1 MPSTRRFLLEEI
13 RSTERQYA
21 APYAASHEV
30 ASPMVDTRPLL
41 DEALAP
47 AKLGTALTQ
56 SHINS
61 YNIKKKV
68 GNRITT
74 DMKLRNG
81 KYSSG
86 KVFTKASDTG
96 SAKAKLKRQ
105 SNLCVL
111 SETSGDS
118 SGNKTIKDNFSTQK
132 SLGTYSASRVTNS
145 NNFAVKTVDQHSSL
159 LNMSSDFPS
168 RSKRSFIKNDLRSS
182 SASSSDAVQSN
193 VTGGKLQDNRP
204 IVIDMTSGEEVEKVW
219 NQKPKSSRNSIRN
232 KERDCTNVVPVK
244 GTDDLQVEVICSS
257 KKKRNRSV
265 EVVSRNVRTK
275 RSDSVSSPTTKKQP
289 EAANDVVLV
298 SSGNVNRGP
307 SIDDDCSIISIGSDE
322 EIVVLDSTTK
332 SKLNVNNS
340 SDIIILDT
348 PSPQKKKNS
357 TVIDLCT
364 PLNQSTPLRTQP
376 KSKKDI
382 ECLNTRSLEPSIS
395 QQSQFKNY
403 VSVLGSENNK
413 SNFRATASGSVS
425 TANEGSRNVWVSS
438 GNFIP
443 VTSCN
448 PVWFAPST
456 SKYGNNIYNPNP
468 DTVREGFRPV
478 TNDGSNVATSCNPVR
493 SALAPSTSKYGS
505 NIYNPNPDAV
515 KEGLRPIVIDG
526 SNVAMGS
533 LGCGTTS
540 FDGEIIAI
548 SECFRNLLCH
558 INKFRNAVI
567 LSDSKAAIL
576 SIVSKHTP
584 SSQTAEIIKMLSQ
597 LISLNKIIVFQW
609 IPSHCGILGNENAD
623 ALAKKGSTAT
633 YRPVTKSTYYS
644 VKRFIKSTYLDFN
657 KQNLITQSQGKK
669 WNSLLQNPRLI
680 PDLPR
685 KLSSCI

>member
-1 MPSTRRFLLEEI
+1 
-13 RSTERQYA
+13 
-21 APYAASHEV
+21 
-30 ASPMVDTRPLL
+30 
-41 DEALAP
+41 
-47 AKLGTALTQ
+47 
-56 SHINS
+56 
-61 YNIKKKV
+61 
-68 GNRITT
+68 
-74 DMKLRNG
+74 MKLRNG

-298 SSGNVNRGP
+298 SSGNINRGP
-307 SIDDDCSIISIGSDE
+307 SIDDECSIISIGSDE

-425 TANEGSRNVWVSS
+425 AANEGSRNVWVSS

-526 SNVAMGS
+526 SNVAMGHGNGLFFS
-533 LGCGTTS
+533 CRGLQICIDYFLKLNHKVIAFVPKYRRSSPQSKDTDILDKLEKQGLLTFTPSRRIGDRLVVAYDDRYIVQYAAECG
-540 FDGEIIAI
+540 G
-548 SECFRNLLCH
+548 
-558 INKFRNAVI
+558 V
-567 LSDSKAAIL
+567 
-576 SIVSKHTP
+576 IVSTDNYRDLLRENP
-584 SSQTAEIIKMLSQ
+584 AWRETIENRLLMFTWVGDIIMFPQ
-597 LISLNKIIVFQW
+597 D
-609 IPSHCGILGNENAD
+609 PLGRYGPNLENF
-623 ALAKKGSTAT
+623 L
-633 YRPVTKSTYYS
+633 
-644 VKRFIKSTYLDFN
+644 RFPA
-657 KQNLITQSQGKK
+657 QQ
-669 WNSLLQNPRLI
+669 
-680 PDLPR
+680 
-685 KLSSCI
+685 